1 MKESNIDR
9 IFTTNEDEAE
19 KIKASLKKTY
29 LSQEQATFGAER
41 EKTAEEAEIIAFL
54 DQETTAVAQEFGGE
68 GLEIPKN
75 VVHIISEKEYDDLNE
90 NPDSMGQFSMLG
102 LQGIIIKDKDLGTED
117 FTHILCHEMFHE
129 KSFQSV
135 RFNRKEKIGLAP
147 RRVGFHVLLRK
158 EPHKRAFVD
167 LNEAV
172 TEYFTQL
179 MIRERWIKNRSILP
193 KTLIEKTQNLN
204 EKEFIKTFGV
214 SYIWEQLSLME
225 IMDEI
230 QKKYPE
236 KYKNRDDIFKIFGE
250 AYFTGKLLKLRK
262 IVDKTFCAGS
272 FVKFAK
278 EGLPE
283 SKPEKENE
291 AKN

>member
-102 LQGIIIKDKDLGTED
+102 LQGIIIKDKDLGTE
-117 FTHILCHEMFHE
+117 
-129 KSFQSV
+129 
-135 RFNRKEKIGLAP
+135 
-147 RRVGFHVLLRK
+147 
-158 EPHKRAFVD
+158 
-167 LNEAV
+167 
-172 TEYFTQL
+172 YFTQL

-262 IVDKTFCAGS
+262 IVDKTFGAGS